1 MKKNLDMI
9 NLKFL
14 AKAVEITDGNEFRVL
29 YLIANTLGM
38 KNTTRCRIYRDQL
51 SDKLNIDP
59 RTITRITNKLV
70 GKGLIKKDLVSEN
83 GKKKDYYSLN
93 LDIIGTEGDDNLD
106 SVVSIKA
113 LNKDGNVP
121 FNKINK
127 INNTKKTNNSNK
139 EEGVKD
145 ESLLLLASGQ
155 DEEKDVEL
163 PESNHSS
170 SIVSLLPF

>member
-1 MKKNLDMI
+1 MI

>member
-1 MKKNLDMI
+1 MI

-127 INNTKKTNNSNK
+127 KNKINNTNNTYNK

-145 ESLLLLASGQ
+145 ESLLLLASGK
-155 DEEKDVEL
+155 DEEEKVEL
-163 PESNHSS
+163 PESNHCS
-170 SIVSLLPF
+170 SIVNLLPF